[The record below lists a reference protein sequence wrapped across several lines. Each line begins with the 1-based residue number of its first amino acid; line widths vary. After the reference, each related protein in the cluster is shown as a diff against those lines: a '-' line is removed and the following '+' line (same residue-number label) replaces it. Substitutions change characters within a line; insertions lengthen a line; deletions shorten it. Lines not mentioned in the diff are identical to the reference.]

1 MATFRKR
8 NNRWQVQVRSR
19 QHGSISKSFHKKA
32 DAQAWAVEQ
41 ERLMQ
46 IGSWHKDVHSNTSIT
61 DLLKKYQL
69 EVTPQKKEHKREI
82 ARLDRLIRDPIANLL
97 LNECSPTDAA
107 QFRDRRLSDGNRAT
121 EYDLVLLRHAWN
133 IANKEWGWRL
143 GDNPFSVIRFPKP
156 SPARE
161 RRLHP
166 DESKRIAE
174 ESRTRVWYLWPIIA
188 MALETGMRKSELLKL
203 EWSHIYLEQ
212 KRLVIPNTKNG
223 SSRVIPLSKNSMDI
237 LLNLETT
244 GERVFPISP
253 NALRMAWDRLIKY
266 LQINNLKFHDLRHEA
281 ISRYFEQG
289 LNVPEVASIS
299 GHRTVA
305 QLFRYVHVQ
314 IPEKKCD

>member
-82 ARLDRLIRDPIANLL
+82 ARLERLIRDPIANLL

-107 QFRDRRLSDGNRAT
+107 QFRDRRLSDGNRAA

-133 IANKEWGWRL
+133 IANKEWGLEVGRQSFWRHQ
-143 GDNPFSVIRFPKP
+143 V
-156 SPARE
+156 
-161 RRLHP
+161 
-166 DESKRIAE
+166 SKALTRSRAE
-174 ESRTRVWYLWPIIA
+174 IT
-188 MALETGMRKSELLKL
+188 
-203 EWSHIYLEQ
+203 
-212 KRLVIPNTKNG
+212 
-223 SSRVIPLSKNSMDI
+223 SS
-237 LLNLETT
+237 
-244 GERVFPISP
+244 
-253 NALRMAWDRLIKY
+253 
-266 LQINNLKFHDLRHEA
+266 
-281 ISRYFEQG
+281 
-289 LNVPEVASIS
+289 
-299 GHRTVA
+299 
-305 QLFRYVHVQ
+305 
-314 IPEKKCD
+314 